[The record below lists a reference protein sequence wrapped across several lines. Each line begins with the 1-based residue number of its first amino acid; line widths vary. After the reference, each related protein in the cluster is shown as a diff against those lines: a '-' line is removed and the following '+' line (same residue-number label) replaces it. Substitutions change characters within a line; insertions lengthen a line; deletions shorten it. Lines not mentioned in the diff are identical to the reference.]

1 MLQLSTLH
9 HIAIICSDYA
19 LSKKFYTQVLGFK
32 VIQEVYRADRYSYKL
47 DLELNGIYLIE
58 LFSFPDSPNRVTRP
72 EACGLRHLAF
82 SVANIQKEVETL
94 TNLGIKVESIRVDEH
109 TGKKFTFFSDPDEL
123 PIELYQI

>member
-1 MLQLSTLH
+1 M
-9 HIAIICSDYA
+9 
-19 LSKKFYTQVLGFK
+19 
-32 VIQEVYRADRYSYKL
+32 IQEVYRADRYSYKL

-94 TNLGIKVESIRVDEH
+94 TNLGIKVEPIRVDEH

>member
-1 MLQLSTLH
+1 MLQLTALH

-32 VIQEVYRADRYSYKL
+32 PIKEIYRAERHSYKL
-47 DLELNGIYLIE
+47 DLELNGTYLIE
-58 LFSFPDSPNRVTRP
+58 FFSFPAPPSRVTGP

-82 SVANIQKEVETL
+82 AVVNIKNEVETL
-94 TNLGIKVESIRVDEH
+94 TNLGIKVEPIRVDEH